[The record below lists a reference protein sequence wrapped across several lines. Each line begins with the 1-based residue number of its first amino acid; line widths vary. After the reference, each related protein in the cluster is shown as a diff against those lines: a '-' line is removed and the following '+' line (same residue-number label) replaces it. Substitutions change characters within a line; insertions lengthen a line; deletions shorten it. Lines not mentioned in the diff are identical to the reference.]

1 MCYKIISFENK
12 LNTNKIERATA
23 TQPQKNLYSLET
35 NNKYINVSILYI
47 VVHTTQK
54 KPVYLNYLKKQ
65 TCN

>member
-23 TQPQKNLYSLET
+23 TQPQKKNLYSLET

-54 KPVYLNYLKKQ
+54 TSISQLFEEKNM
-65 TCN
+65 

>member
-54 KPVYLNYLKKQ
+54 TSISQLFEEKNM
-65 TCN
+65 